1 MRTAMDL
8 QREGFRALCDR
19 LGLAG
24 AVRFLWQLEAG
35 HGDYT
40 KERDKIVRG
49 ARVEEI
55 AAAIRRRRRR

>member
-1 MRTAMDL
+1 MQTAMDL

-24 AVRFLWQLEAG
+24 AVRFLWQVEAG

-40 KERDKIVRG
+40 KERARIVRG
-49 ARVEEI
+49 AQVDEI
-55 AAAIRRRRRR
+55 AASIRSRRRR

>member
-1 MRTAMDL
+1 MQTAMDL

-24 AVRFLWQLEAG
+24 AVRFLWQVEAG

-40 KERDKIVRG
+40 KERGKILRG
-49 ARVEEI
+49 ARVHEI
-55 AAAIRRRRRR
+55 AAAIRSRKRR

>member
-24 AVRFLWQLEAG
+24 AVRFLWQVEAG

-49 ARVEEI
+49 VRVSDI
-55 AAAIRRRRRR
+55 VATIRGRRRR